1 MTLQQLRYI
10 VEISKCGS
18 ITAAA
23 KNLFIA
29 QPSLSKVVKDLEEE
43 FHLTILRRSRHGI
56 SFTTEGLKFLQ
67 FANHVL
73 DASDALE
80 DYFLKD
86 DGEEELRLSVSS
98 HHYLFSIDGLIS
110 FLTNIP
116 EGTPYTIRMH
126 EGRTSQIIRD
136 VLVSRSQI
144 GILYVTELTEQF
156 MNRLFVKNNLEFIP
170 FHEFLPH
177 AYVSRN
183 HPLASFSEITT
194 EQLAPYPHVCYEQ
207 GSEPKQLSEEF
218 IIPKN
223 YSKQT
228 VYVSDRSTMLSII
241 ANTGAYNL
249 GTGCLLP
256 RIVGSEV
263 ASIPVK
269 GVSGKMKIGWVKQK
283 NAPLTPELT
292 AYIRYIQDSLDQS
305 ITSRHV
311 PAMIAMHSERTY

>member
-1 MTLQQLRYI
+1 M
-10 VEISKCGS
+10 
-18 ITAAA
+18 
-23 KNLFIA
+23 
-29 QPSLSKVVKDLEEE
+29 
-43 FHLTILRRSRHGI
+43 
-56 SFTTEGLKFLQ
+56 
-67 FANHVL
+67 
-73 DASDALE
+73 
-80 DYFLKD
+80 
-86 DGEEELRLSVSS
+86 
-98 HHYLFSIDGLIS
+98 
-110 FLTNIP
+110 
-116 EGTPYTIRMH
+116 
-126 EGRTSQIIRD
+126 
-136 VLVSRSQI
+136 
-144 GILYVTELTEQF
+144 
-156 MNRLFVKNNLEFIP
+156 
-170 FHEFLPH
+170 
-177 AYVSRN
+177 
-183 HPLASFSEITT
+183 
-194 EQLAPYPHVCYEQ
+194 CYEQ

-311 PAMIAMHSERTY
+311 PAMTAMHSERTY